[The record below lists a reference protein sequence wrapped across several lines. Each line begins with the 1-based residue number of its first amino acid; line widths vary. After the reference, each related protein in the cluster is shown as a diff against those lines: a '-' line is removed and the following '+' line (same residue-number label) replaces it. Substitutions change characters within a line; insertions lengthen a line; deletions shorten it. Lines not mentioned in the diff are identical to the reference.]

1 MSREPSSGTGRVV
14 AQHPK
19 GANPQG
25 GWVGSPR
32 VVVVVAAVVVVVVV
46 VAVVVV
52 VVVAL
57 LLSCQYCKASAGL
70 VDAVVTTAAELEG

>member
-1 MSREPSSGTGRVV
+1 VSREPSSDTGRVV

-46 VAVVVV
+46 VVAVVV